1 MATNA
6 YGFDDK
12 KLKVSID
19 KAIEDAIKDIDISKI
34 VGDIWK
40 TVYPIG
46 SIYIS
51 TVQTNPAVIFGGG
64 EWISFGI
71 GKTLVGVDGS
81 DSDFSS
87 AEKTGGSKDI
97 PKHSHTQNAKFEI
110 RPGNYASV
118 YTESGWNTSI
128 SKGST
133 WNADLDMTSA
143 SHKGDRVTIAG
154 ETGTTGTGKNNMPPY
169 ITVYM
174 YKRIA

>member
-1 MATNA
+1 MASNA
-6 YGFDDK
+6 YGFDDY
-12 KLKVSID
+12 KLRVSID
-19 KAIEDAIKDIDISKI
+19 KAIQDAIKNIDLSSIAKEC
-34 VGDIWK
+34 WK

-51 TVQTNPAVIFGGG
+51 TIQKNPAEIFGGG
-64 EWISFGI
+64 SWTSFAV

-81 DSDFSS
+81 DQDFSS

-174 YKRIA
+174 YKRTA